1 MANDPAWAKLLANT
15 AKISQVMGR
24 NITVGIDL

>member
-1 MANDPAWAKLLANT
+1 MKDPAWAKMLANG
-15 AKISQVMGR
+15 AKIGQVMGR